1 MGQGAA
7 VEHTAAKRAT
17 KLQGLLKRL
26 KQGKSVQNRDLQT
39 WLGADGYAQ
48 YTAEWAAQ
56 RELRDEL
63 RAKPAEVVE
72 YERRL
77 KRANFTYNRAERYSQ
92 QGKHVTAKKLFGLA
106 DTEYEGLLT
115 HLQEIVAADPALC
128 VWFDRETA
136 WDEGSENSLHPEK
149 VPQVVTSKSPFNR
162 AKSGGILKRKQSK
175 HEVKIAAVE
184 RELERIKP
192 ATATKR
198 PKRRSVDDLVK
209 AVRDGD

>member
-1 MGQGAA
+1 VQ
-7 VEHTAAKRAT
+7 HDDAKRAT
-17 KLQGLLKRL
+17 KLRGLLKRL
-26 KQGKSVQNRDLQT
+26 KQGKDVQNRDLQT

-56 RELRDEL
+56 KDLRNELRD
-63 RAKPAEVVE
+63 KPTEIIE

-92 QGKHVTAKKLFGLA
+92 QGKHTTAKRLFGLA
-106 DTEYEGLLT
+106 DTEFEGVLT
-115 HLQEIVAADPALC
+115 NLQEIIAADPALC

-136 WDEGSENSLHPEK
+136 WDADSENTLHPEK

-162 AKSGGILKRKQSK
+162 TKSGGILQRKQSK
-175 HEVKIAAVE
+175 HEVKKAAVE
-184 RELERIKP
+184 WELERIKQ

-198 PKRRSVDDLVK
+198 PKRRSVVDLLKVVK
-209 AVRDGD
+209 DGD